1 MSNTGIF
8 SVRHTDFRFLS
19 ACNIFLVCLA
29 LALVSTDAK
38 GQPEFDRDWKIFLV
52 PFSHIDVGFTDP
64 VPIVLEN
71 QHEYLDSVLSY
82 FSRQATEGES
92 IPFRWTIEIP
102 WILESYIETRSPDR
116 VDYLMDRIASG
127 EIELGAMHFGLQ
139 TDLCGPEELIR
150 SLYYAQELHRTYG
163 IPIRT
168 AIINDTPG
176 FTWSLAQILPASGIP
191 YLSVAMNSV
200 LSEFFTTTTQPYLF
214 YWEAQNGDHVLVWRS
229 IDENWAYLEG
239 AITYN
244 VYGSYIAMNQAL
256 TRLLTDLQQSGYP
269 YDAVVL
275 NCATGDNGPP
285 RFEILENARLWNQSH
300 DRAEIFISTF
310 SDFFGYMQTEFSGD
324 IPVYSG
330 DAPNWWSWLF
340 ATSASEGFET
350 SRRVQRKLPVAET
363 FAAIADAS
371 RGDFVYPASRLR
383 RAYVENLL
391 YEDHNMGG
399 LTNAAN
405 IEFWER
411 KMDWINSAEQAADE
425 VLSDAIASLTTD
437 LGHPEYVTLTV
448 FNGTDRLR
456 SDYVKVNMAGHNI
469 PDPVSHAL
477 IDAATGDNIH
487 TQITFDGSFVF
498 MAEEVPA
505 YGYKIFHFLPG
516 PVIEIANGEIHGS
529 VIENRHYRLTLDMN
543 TGSVI
548 GLYDKESEK
557 ELTRQDGRFNRFL
570 YNSTYPPSGMT
581 VEGSDSG
588 SVFQRIVLQG
598 EAQGTGSYRTE
609 VILLNDLKRID
620 FINSYDKSP
629 PASFEAIDFVFDLA
643 IDDPRL
649 SYEIPYGN
657 VRLFDD
663 ELSGFRSNH
672 YAMQRWMRVSSETSP
687 ETVVIAS
694 DAVATHAYQGGQ
706 FDGRIRFIASF
717 NTAAS
722 AYRAGIG
729 EHTTAFSVTSGT
741 DSLDAAAAASFA
753 YDFNNRLIPVLLPPE
768 TGAVEGVSSFSFLSV
783 EPPDLQITTIKQ
795 AEDGNGYIIRL
806 FNPLPDRI
814 DASLEFGRTVSGG
827 YITSAVEENRNSIS
841 VNENSISLSVG
852 GFDITTIR
860 VLIQK
865 PVSVRKDSNYP
876 LSFSVYQ
883 NYPNPFNA
891 STVIRYRLHAE
902 ATVKLTV
909 YNILG
914 QRIASL
920 VDGEVGRGEH
930 EVVWDGRNSNGS
942 PVPSG
947 IYFYEFNA
955 APYGQQIYREVKSM
969 TIIK

>member
-1 MSNTGIF
+1 
-8 SVRHTDFRFLS
+8 
-19 ACNIFLVCLA
+19 
-29 LALVSTDAK
+29 
-38 GQPEFDRDWKIFLV
+38 
-52 PFSHIDVGFTDP
+52 
-64 VPIVLEN
+64 
-71 QHEYLDSVLSY
+71 
-82 FSRQATEGES
+82 
-92 IPFRWTIEIP
+92 
-102 WILESYIETRSPDR
+102 
-116 VDYLMDRIASG
+116 
-127 EIELGAMHFGLQ
+127 
-139 TDLCGPEELIR
+139 
-150 SLYYAQELHRTYG
+150 
-163 IPIRT
+163 
-168 AIINDTPG
+168 
-176 FTWSLAQILPASGIP
+176 
-191 YLSVAMNSV
+191 
-200 LSEFFTTTTQPYLF
+200 
-214 YWEAQNGDHVLVWRS
+214 
-229 IDENWAYLEG
+229 
-239 AITYN
+239 
-244 VYGSYIAMNQAL
+244 
-256 TRLLTDLQQSGYP
+256 
-269 YDAVVL
+269 
-275 NCATGDNGPP
+275 
-285 RFEILENARLWNQSH
+285 
-300 DRAEIFISTF
+300 
-310 SDFFGYMQTEFSGD
+310 
-324 IPVYSG
+324 
-330 DAPNWWSWLF
+330 
-340 ATSASEGFET
+340 
-350 SRRVQRKLPVAET
+350 
-363 FAAIADAS
+363 
-371 RGDFVYPASRLR
+371 
-383 RAYVENLL
+383 
-391 YEDHNMGG
+391 
-399 LTNAAN
+399 
-405 IEFWER
+405 
-411 KMDWINSAEQAADE
+411 MDWIRSAEQTADD
-425 VLSDAIASLTTD
+425 VLSDAVASLTTD
-437 LGHPEYVTLTV
+437 LGHPEYVTLAV
-448 FNGTDRLR
+448 FNGTDRRR

-469 PDPVSHAL
+469 PDPVSHVL
-477 IDAATGDNIH
+477 IDAATGEDVN

-498 MAEEVPA
+498 MAEDVPA

-516 PVIEIANGEIHGS
+516 PVIETPNGEIHGS
-529 VIENRHYRLTLDMN
+529 VIENRYYRLTLDMN

-548 GLYDKESEK
+548 GLYDKELEK

-588 SVFQRIVLQG
+588 SVFQRVILQG

-609 VILLNDLKRID
+609 VILFNDFKWID

-649 SYEIPYGN
+649 SYEIPFGV

-672 YAMQRWMRVSSETSP
+672 YAMQRWMKVSAATSP
-687 ETVVIAS
+687 ETIVIAS

-706 FDGRIRFIASF
+706 FDGGIRFIASF

-729 EHTTAFSVTSGT
+729 DHTAAFSVTSGT

-753 YDFNNRLIPVLLPPE
+753 YDFNNRLIPVLLPPA

-852 GFDITTIR
+852 GFDIATIR

-865 PVSVRKDSNYP
+865 PVSVRNDSNYP

-883 NYPNPFNA
+883 NFPNPFNA
-891 STVIRYRLHAE
+891 STVIRYRLHTD

-914 QRIASL
+914 QRITRL
-920 VDGEVGRGEH
+920 VDGEVDRGEH

-955 APYGQQIYREVKSM
+955 APDGQQIYREVKSM